1 MMLECGVAPVE
12 PGLLPT
18 LPPLHVTGNEL
29 VGLRK
34 AFAPC
39 LDPRGQRISVGV
51 EAGDSMRKRPQ
62 MTKGCSLHTEKM
74 KAQRG
79 VRDPVEPA

>member
-39 LDPRGQRISVGV
+39 LDPRGQRIGAGI
-51 EAGDSMRKRPQ
+51 EAGDAMRKRPQ
-62 MTKGCSLHTEKM
+62 IMEGCSLHTEKVE
-74 KAQRG
+74 AERR
-79 VRDPVEPA
+79 VCVPVEPA